1 MSKIAHIMMI
11 TTALS
16 LTAGI
21 VSAEE
26 AQSPWQVR
34 VRAIGVLP
42 DEDASVTPIGGD
54 VKIDNAYVPEV
65 DISYFFTK
73 NIAAEL
79 ILATAKHEVKNDGS
93 ALGDIDLGSAWILP
107 PTLTLQYHFSPEETF
122 SPYVG
127 AGVNYTFFY
136 NEDSG
141 DMASVRYD
149 DGFGVALQAGMD
161 YKLDEHWLLNFDAKK
176 LWLNTDVSI
185 NSGAVS
191 ADVDLDPWIIGVG
204 VGYRF

>member
-1 MSKIAHIMMI
+1 MKKTMLI
-11 TTALS
+11 TASLAAL
-16 LTAGI
+16 LATGAM
-21 VSAEE
+21 AQED
-26 AQSPWQVR
+26 QSPWQVR
-34 VRAIGVLP
+34 VRAIGVMP
-42 DEDASVTPIGGD
+42 DEDADVSAIGGD
-54 VKIDNAYVPEV
+54 VRIDNAYVPEV

-79 ILATAKHEVKNDGS
+79 ILATAKHNVKDNGS
-93 ALGDIDLGSAWILP
+93 ALGDVDLGSAWILP
-107 PTLTLQYHFSPEETF
+107 PTLTMQYHFSPDNTF

-141 DMASVRYD
+141 AMNSVRYD

-161 YKLDEHWLLNFDAKK
+161 YKLDQHWLVNFDVKK
-176 LWLNTDVSI
+176 LWLNTDVSV
-185 NSGAVS
+185 NSGAVT
-191 ADVDLDPWIIGVG
+191 ADVDIDPWIVGVG